1 MSATDGRDGRILP
14 ATHWASLVV
23 FVILVPALVILWG
36 LPDRTADAWAWTI
49 KPDLTPIFL
58 GAGYGAGA
66 YFFLRTF
73 LGKQFHPSAAGIFGA
88 AFFATLMLIAT
99 LIHWD
104 RFNHGDAPAI
114 GAIVFYGWVTV
125 YIVSPP
131 IVLALWWFNRRT
143 DSGVPAPGEAIVPM
157 WVRRIAQVVAAVLL
171 VVGAVFYL
179 SPATAID
186 IWPWMLTPLTAR
198 VMASFTAEVGMA
210 ALLISL
216 DPRWSAWKLIVQTFF
231 VATALLLVGAARAWD
246 DFDTGNVLTY
256 GYIACLIGCDI
267 ALLLLYRSMALQERR
282 AGGAVRI
289 PDDLVRRRAD

>member
-1 MSATDGRDGRILP
+1 MPEAITDERDGRILP

-73 LGKQFHPSAAGIFGA
+73 LARQFHPSAAGIFGA

-99 LIHWD
+99 LLHWD
-104 RFNHGDAPAI
+104 RFNHGDAPLV

-131 IVLALWWFNRRT
+131 VVLALWWSNRRT
-143 DSGVPAPGEAIVPM
+143 DSGAPAPGEAIVPAGALLAARAFA
-157 WVRRIAQVVAAVLL
+157 VGAFIAAAVFFL
-171 VVGAVFYL
+171 A
-179 SPATAID
+179 PQTAID
-186 IWPWMLTPLTAR
+186 VWPWTLTPLTSR
-198 VMASFTAEVGMA
+198 VLGSFTAQVGVG
-210 ALLISL
+210 ALLLSM

-231 VATALLLVGAARAWD
+231 VATALLLVGAIRAWD
-246 DFDTGNVLTY
+246 DFDTGNPMTY
-256 GYIACLIGCDI
+256 LYVGGLLAGDI
-267 ALLLLYRSMALQERR
+267 ALLLLYRSMARQEGAAR
-282 AGGAVRI
+282 GAV
-289 PDDLVRRRAD
+289 